1 MSMLRRAGPAAV
13 IGPVVVT
20 GDDGAGLDGAVLAAL
35 AELARGVL
43 EREGVTGPSELTLTV
58 VDEPTIADLNA
69 EWMGEDG
76 VTDVLSWPLDAGE
89 TPAPGG
95 PPVLLGDVVLCPAVA
110 ERYATGNGRST
121 ADELAL
127 LVVHGVL
134 HVLGWDHAAEDEAA
148 AMRQREHDHL
158 TNLYDPRWTHSP
170 S

>member
-1 MSMLRRAGPAAV
+1 MLRRAAPAVSVGPT
-13 IGPVVVT
+13 VVT
-20 GDDGAGLDGAVLAAL
+20 GDDGGGLED
-35 AELARGVL
+35 AELARLGELARSVL
-43 EREGVTGPSELTLTV
+43 VGEAVAGPSELTLTM
-58 VDEPTIADLNA
+58 VDEATIAALNA

-76 VTDVLSWPLDAGE
+76 ATDVLSWPLDAGE

-95 PPVLLGDVVLCPAVA
+95 PPVLLGDVVVCPAVA
-110 ERYATGNGRST
+110 HRYAASNGRTT

-134 HVLGWDHAAEDEAA
+134 HVLGWDHVDDDEAA

-158 TNLYDPRWTHSP
+158 TNLYDPRWTHSA

>member
-1 MSMLRRAGPAAV
+1 MSGPTV
-13 IGPVVVT
+13 LT
-20 GDDGAGLDGAVLAAL
+20 EDDGGGLDASQLARLGELARAVLAD
-35 AELARGVL
+35 
-43 EREGVTGPSELTLTV
+43 EGVGGPSELTLTM
-58 VDEPTIADLNA
+58 VDEETISGLNA

-76 VTDVLSWPLDAGE
+76 PTDVLSWPLDAGE
-89 TPAPGG
+89 TQEPGG
-95 PPVLLGDVVLCPAVA
+95 PPVLLGDVVVCPAVA
-110 ERYATGNGRST
+110 QRYAAGNGRTT

-134 HVLGWDHAAEDEAA
+134 HVLGWDHVDDDEAA